1 MTVSSFG
8 RALQGAVLLVAGMTP
23 LVVTA
28 QSTWLP
34 TSGSTAWTTGTAWSD
49 GIIPSAVDAVTVFPA
64 AAPTILLDDTTV
76 TVGTINQT
84 TASGNVVIG
93 TTGAAGSSTD
103 WIDLAVSSGV
113 PIINV
118 TGGNLY
124 MYAQLSGSQGLR
136 KNGGGVYS
144 PRYNTLDF
152 TYTGTNTFGGG
163 TIQIARDGQ
172 LGDATNPVEVV
183 ASSVLQNWGPAWLTT
198 RPIAITTGTLTIQNG
213 ASANSASLG
222 GPISGAG
229 SLVLNTGNFSI
240 SSAASYTGATT
251 LRSTT
256 VSLSGGALLSSAAL
270 TLQTSAT
277 NNGGSLVDFG
287 GGNQTVSSLA
297 ISLVSG
303 GTMQAVNTL
312 RNGTLA
318 VTGGNLNV
326 NSGAGS
332 ALSGTTQLDLKGL
345 SAFSWGNG
353 FGNLVLNTTSTVASS
368 TVATIM
374 SLPTSGSASLSA
386 AHVQIANSSN
396 GPASSTSTLNLGLS
410 NSISTGTLTVGAYRG
425 NGVMTFAP
433 EVTGGSLV
441 LRGPSGGDSRV
452 DNVYIGFKSG
462 GDNFGNGVID
472 VTSGSIDARVANF
485 TVGHYYAFASAAQS
499 STFAM
504 TAGSVDAVTLSL
516 GVVAVP
522 TGTGGAPVM
531 TNVFNQSGGVVRAES
546 LVFGANATTS
556 GTNNNPSFRGTY
568 NLTGG
573 TFASSSVTSGTGFFA
588 ASSQRRMAWAG
599 GTITTLSGSSDLVIA
614 GTSGSGGS
622 ILLSVSGADAKSFDV
637 PAGRTATLG
646 SYVTLSGSN
655 TGFTKTGAG
664 TLVIGGSVG
673 FVSTYSGSTTV
684 QGGTLRLADG
694 SALSSSQVVPVAGG
708 TVALSGPIPATVGGL
723 AANAGGLTDVGSGLM
738 TVAAGLSAADM
749 LVALNSGRGD
759 GSWNGTS
766 GITSSQAQADLATS
780 TPRTVGWLDN
790 GDGSMTF
797 AFAAPGDTNLD
808 WQVDIL
814 DAANFLAG
822 GKFDSGTPATW
833 SEGDFGYDGVV
844 DILDAADFLSTG
856 LFDAGAYNPPP
867 SQAGAV
873 AAVPEPSAWA
883 ILAVAGVAALRR
895 ARRGSHSRSGSRSTR
910 GLAKSLAEAV

>member
-1 MTVSSFG
+1 MPVSSFG
-8 RALQGAVLLVAGMTP
+8 RAFQYAVLLVAGITP
-23 LVVTA
+23 LVATA

-34 TSGSTAWTTGTAWSD
+34 TSGSTAWTTGTAWSN
-49 GIIPSAVDAVTVFPA
+49 GIIPSAVDAVAVFPA

-76 TVGTINQT
+76 TIGTINQT
-84 TASGNVVIG
+84 TVSGNVVIG

-136 KNGGGVYS
+136 KNGSGVYS

-172 LGDATNPVEVV
+172 LGDATNPIEVV
-183 ASSVLQNWGPAWLTT
+183 ASSVLQNWGPSWLTM

-213 ASANSASLG
+213 ATANSASLG
-222 GPISGAG
+222 GPISGGG

-240 SSAASYTGATT
+240 SNAASYTGATT
-251 LRSTT
+251 IRSAT
-256 VSLSGGALLSSAAL
+256 VALSGGALLSSAAL

-297 ISLVSG
+297 VSLVSG
-303 GTMQAVNTL
+303 GTMQVVNTL
-312 RNGTLA
+312 RNGTLV

-326 NSGAGS
+326 NSGAGT
-332 ALSGTTQLDLKGL
+332 ALSGTTQFDLKGL
-345 SAFSWGNG
+345 SGFSWGNG
-353 FGNLVLNTTSTVASS
+353 FGNLVLNTTSTVASG
-368 TVATIM
+368 TVSTIM

-425 NGVMTFAP
+425 NGVMAFAP
-433 EVTGGSLV
+433 EVAGGNLV
-441 LRGPSGGDSRV
+441 LRGSSGGDSRV
-452 DNVYIGFKSG
+452 DNVYLGFKSG
-462 GDNFGNGVID
+462 GDNFGNGVMD
-472 VTSGSIDARVANF
+472 VTSGSIDARVTNF

-504 TAGSVDAVTLSL
+504 TAGSVDAITLSL

-531 TNVFNQSGGVVRAES
+531 TNVFNQSGGLVRTES
-546 LVFGANATTS
+546 LVFGANATSS

-573 TFASSSVTSGTGFFA
+573 TLAATAVTSGTGFFA
-588 ASSQRRMAWAG
+588 ASSQRRIAWSG

-637 PAGRTATLG
+637 PVGRTATLG
-646 SYVTLSGSN
+646 SYVTLSGSDA
-655 TGFTKTGAG
+655 GFTKTGAG
-664 TLVIGGSVG
+664 TLVIGGSAG

-684 QGGTLRLADG
+684 QGGVLRLADG
-694 SALSSSQVVPVAGG
+694 SALPSSKLVPVAGG
-708 TVALSGPIPATVGGL
+708 TVALSGAMLATAGGL
-723 AANAGGLTDVGSGLM
+723 AANAGGLTDVGSGLI
-738 TVAAGLSAADM
+738 TVAAGLAPADM

-759 GSWNGTS
+759 GTWNGTS
-766 GITSSQAQADLATS
+766 GITSSQAQADLAMS
-780 TPRTVGWLDN
+780 IPRSVGWLDN
-790 GDGSMTF
+790 GDGSVTF
-797 AFAAPGDTNLD
+797 GFAAPGDTNLD
-808 WQVDIL
+808 WQIDIL

-833 SEGDFGYDGVV
+833 NEGDFGYDGVV

-856 LFDAGAYNPPP
+856 LFDTGAYNPSPGL
-867 SQAGAV
+867 SGGV
-873 AAVPEPSAWA
+873 AAVPEPGSFALMGGA
-883 ILAVAGVAALRR
+883 SIVAGLAALRR
-895 ARRGSHSRSGSRSTR
+895 QRSKRVLLTTTETSVQRRG
-910 GLAKSLAEAV
+910 